1 MFKILIVR
9 SHSLEQIV
17 KVWKF
22 SPEKLKAKYQYFNQ
36 ILDLNNFAMF
46 KCLLLCLSTSFMA
59 KIYIYKNSE
68 NDRKM
73 VSCINAKDFLETVEG
88 SIKLETKNKILLH

>member
-1 MFKILIVR
+1 
-9 SHSLEQIV
+9 
-17 KVWKF
+17 
-22 SPEKLKAKYQYFNQ
+22 
-36 ILDLNNFAMF
+36 
-46 KCLLLCLSTSFMA
+46 MA

-73 VSCINAKDFLETVEG
+73 ASRINAKDFLETVKG

>member
-1 MFKILIVR
+1 
-9 SHSLEQIV
+9 
-17 KVWKF
+17 
-22 SPEKLKAKYQYFNQ
+22 
-36 ILDLNNFAMF
+36 
-46 KCLLLCLSTSFMA
+46 MA

-73 VSCINAKDFLETVEG
+73 VSCINAKDFLETVKG